1 MLQIKRKD
9 FDVPVGCYNSTEVCK
24 IVVSHILNLL
34 HKIFNKDL
42 VDLYKDNGFVIS
54 EFLSSLKI
62 ECGLL
67 YIEFILQNK
76 FIQISD
82 ISSSEIVF
90 S

>member
-42 VDLYKDNGFVIS
+42 EDLYRDSGLVIVRIFIVLKLKRKEKPS
-54 EFLSSLKI
+54 LSYS
-62 ECGLL
+62 
-67 YIEFILQNK
+67 
-76 FIQISD
+76 
-82 ISSSEIVF
+82 
-90 S
+90 